1 MKISLGYTD
10 DDWRKLDLDN
20 NENDW
25 QTAVQMLESR
35 IKERYFDPVD
45 VLLEF
50 DEKQPAHKRSFG
62 FTILAI
68 DCLLAEMFESFIE
81 GHESSEGKSKEVFV
95 RFLTTR
101 PRFKTHFADENLA
114 KKFYSEY
121 RSGILHQ
128 GEIQGDGLIWSVGS
142 MVMNIRNRIVVNRT
156 AFHKAIK
163 DEFSDY
169 LDQLRSPQETDL
181 RSKFKLKMESIC
193 KR

>member
-1 MKISLGYTD
+1 
-10 DDWRKLDLDN
+10 
-20 NENDW
+20 
-25 QTAVQMLESR
+25 MLESR
-35 IKERYFDPVD
+35 IKERYFEPVD

-50 DEKQPAHKRSFG
+50 DEQQPAYKRSFG

-68 DCLLAEMFESFIE
+68 DCLLAETFQSFIE
-81 GHESSEGKSKEVFV
+81 GIESSEGKSKQIFV

-101 PRFKTHFADENLA
+101 PRFKTHFIDENLA

-128 GEIQGDGLIWSVGS
+128 GEIQGDGLVWSIGS
-142 MVMNIRNRIVVNRT
+142 MVMNNGKRVIVNRT

-163 DEFSDY
+163 DEFDDY
-169 LDQLRSPQETDL
+169 LDQLRSPKETDL
-181 RSKFKLKMESIC
+181 RSKFRTKMESIC

>member
-1 MKISLGYTD
+1 MKISLEYTD
-10 DDWRKLDLDN
+10 DNWSNLDLDN
-20 NENDW
+20 NEDDW
-25 QTAVQMLESR
+25 QTAVRMLEAR

-45 VLLEF
+45 ALLEL
-50 DEKQPAHKRSFG
+50 DEKQPAYRRSFG

-68 DCLLAEMFESFIE
+68 DCLLVEMFQSFIE
-81 GHESSEGKSKEVFV
+81 GSESSRGISGEVFV

-101 PRFKTHFADENLA
+101 PRFKTHFTNEKLA

-128 GEIQGDGLIWSVGS
+128 GEIQGDGLVWSVGK
-142 MVMNIRNRIVVNRT
+142 MVMNIGTRIVVNRT

-169 LDQLRSPQETDL
+169 LDQLRSPEETDL
-181 RSKFKLKMESIC
+181 RLKFRTKMNSIC